1 MGRGSER
8 RILITATRT
17 SSLGGTIWQCHTDA
31 CNPVGC
37 SLPLD
42 AHFVHFGSWGWWG
55 GAVRVGRGRWG
66 VPRATCRLFVESFI
80 FSALMVSVITYCW
93 MEEPEWL
100 QREAPRAEL
109 TFAKMHSS
117 HHQGPLMSRR
127 FGRLFVPR
135 RDKCCPLR

>member
-42 AHFVHFGSWGWWG
+42 AHFVHFGSWVGWG
-55 GAVRVGRGRWG
+55 GGGGLWEEGGSVSDLPFVCRKFHLFCFDGQCNYLLLDGGAKVAPVGGS
-66 VPRATCRLFVESFI
+66 PS
-80 FSALMVSVITYCW
+80 
-93 MEEPEWL
+93 
-100 QREAPRAEL
+100 
-109 TFAKMHSS
+109 
-117 HHQGPLMSRR
+117 
-127 FGRLFVPR
+127 
-135 RDKCCPLR
+135 